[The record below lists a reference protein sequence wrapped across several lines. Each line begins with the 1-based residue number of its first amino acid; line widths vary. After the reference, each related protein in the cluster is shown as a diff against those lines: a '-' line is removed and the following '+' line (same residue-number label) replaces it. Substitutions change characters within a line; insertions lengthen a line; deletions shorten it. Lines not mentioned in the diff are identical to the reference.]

1 MERDEGID
9 RLASKEMARREAM
22 KRAFEEA
29 EHPPAGGPLLTISRD
44 YFCGGGTVAKKL
56 AAKLGWNLYD
66 RELIESIAKDRKV
79 EARAIEELDENVYQY
94 IQDWANEIFLADYV
108 GQTAY
113 MKSLARIL
121 VSIVKEGNAIVI
133 GRGAHLLIPR
143 HKRLA
148 VRLTAPLPWR
158 VEAYMRRLDA
168 PAEEAGAKIAAED
181 RRRREY
187 ITRNFHGDIDDP
199 LSYDLVIN
207 TEGMDPSTIQQVIVA
222 ALRSRFDLTDSALT
236 PIHRDKDS
244 SL

>member
-1 MERDEGID
+1 MERNEGSD

-29 EHPPAGGPLLTISRD
+29 ERTPVGGPLLTISRD
-44 YFCGGGTVAKKL
+44 FFCGGGTVAKKL

-66 RELIESIAKDRKV
+66 RELMESIAKDRRV
-79 EARAIEELDENVYQY
+79 EARAVEELDENVYQY

-108 GQTAY
+108 GQAAY

-121 VSIVKEGNAIVI
+121 VSIVKDGNAIVI
-133 GRGAHLLIPR
+133 GRGAHLLIPP

-148 VRLTAPLPWR
+148 VRLTAPLLWR

-168 PAEEAGAKIAAED
+168 PAEEARTKIAAED
-181 RRRREY
+181 LRRKEF
-187 ITRNFHGDIDDP
+187 IAHNFRKDIDDP
-199 LSYDLVIN
+199 LNYDLIIN

-236 PIHRDKDS
+236 PIRREHDQA
-244 SL
+244 L